1 MERATITQTDVLD
14 IDRDEFARAF
24 ARHSILV
31 HHSLSDHPLL
41 SIEAIAELAD
51 RLPARSVRREA
62 GNLAIATSR
71 GYAEVGHGRPS
82 QSILNIEEH
91 RNRISL
97 RDVQQV
103 PEYRNLVEECLGQV
117 APLVEG
123 REGGMSRKTGY
134 IFISCSNST
143 TPMHFDA
150 EHSFLLQVRGAKHVS
165 VAAFEDRP
173 RVLARELDRYV
184 DGHTCDFAGM
194 EAASERFTIERAT
207 GVYLPSY
214 IPHWV
219 ETEGGVSISFS
230 IPWYTDY
237 CHRAEGVYR
246 VNSWLRRARL
256 DPRRPGASHT
266 ADVVKSAAFQSMLK
280 ARDTTRKLRS

>member
-1 MERATITQTDVLD
+1 MERATITQPDLLD
-14 IDRDEFARAF
+14 IDHEEFARAF
-24 ARHSILV
+24 ARRSVLV
-31 HHSLSDHPLL
+31 DHALGDHPLL

-62 GNLAIATSR
+62 GNLAIGTSR

-82 QSILNIEEH
+82 QSILDVEEH
-91 RNRISL
+91 RHRISL
-97 RDVQQV
+97 RDVQQI
-103 PEYRNLVEECLGQV
+103 PAYRALVEDCLGEV

-150 EHSFLLQVRGAKHVS
+150 EHSFLLQIRGTKHVS

-173 RVLARELDRYV
+173 RVLERELDRYV
-184 DGHTCDFAGM
+184 DGRECDFPAM
-194 EAASERFTIERAT
+194 QAASTRFTIERGT

-230 IPWYTDY
+230 IPWYTEF

-246 VNSWLRRARL
+246 VNSWLRRGHLR
-256 DPRRPGASHT
+256 PRRPGASHG
-266 ADVVKSAAFQSMLK
+266 ADVVKSATFQSLLR
-280 ARDTTRKLRS
+280 ARDATRKLRG